1 MKLASDT
8 SLEERTQRI
17 IQKAQPKEDR
27 KNLAL
32 FLANALL
39 FIKKARGES
48 LPPPKNMPSPHPRIS
63 FTAHLDSSPEL
74 ADFFE
79 QRLDLIERYKITDVH
94 RIIDIMTAFSYLP
107 PYPFEIRLSPRK
119 VRLLIQLYE
128 NPVIPNTQLARKINS
143 TPRTIRKELED
154 LRRYFGFT
162 IANFLDYHKFKL
174 AHMLVIFR
182 TKSLDHS
189 KELVYFVQGERPLFL
204 RAFTFDEDYRVGFMT
219 FTIPD
224 QPKGHQLFDQRLT
237 WFQDNYFQEWTIT
250 RTLEASYS
258 MSFDAYDTKSNS
270 WVCDSPL
277 VSEAMLQF
285 IQSHSYSIPKPH
297 SLKYTKPM
305 QFTQLDFLL
314 GQLARNHV
322 RPLNIEF
329 IQKELD
335 KRGFELAKKTIWAK
349 LLRFRKEKIHV
360 PMVYY
365 EAAFFESFITL
376 HIQCKKN
383 IRDQVALLP
392 SLLPYAFISIL
403 DSGVLIS
410 FHQPSRCGA
419 ITGQLVQALG
429 NCSGVTDV
437 VAIRRGDNI
446 GTPSTVD
453 NYIRWDE
460 SRQRWLLH
468 EGDI

>member
-1 MKLASDT
+1 MKLISEA
-8 SLEERTQRI
+8 SLEERANRI
-17 IQKAQPKEDR
+17 IKKAQPKEDR
-27 KNLAL
+27 KSLEV

-39 FIKKARGES
+39 FIKKARGEPIPDS
-48 LPPPKNMPSPHPRIS
+48 EKLPPPHHRIS
-63 FTAHLDSSPEL
+63 FAAHLDSSPEL

-79 QRLDLIERYKITDVH
+79 QRLDLIERYEITDVH

-107 PYPFEIRLSPRK
+107 PYPLEIRLSPRK
-119 VRLLIQLYE
+119 VRLLLHLYE
-128 NPVIPNTQLARKINS
+128 DPVIPSSQLAEKINS

-174 AHMLVIFR
+174 AHVLVIFR
-182 TKSLDHS
+182 TTSLDHS
-189 KELVYFVQGERPLFL
+189 KELVQFIQRERPLFL

-224 QPKGHQLFDQRLT
+224 QPKGHRLFNQRIVWLQEG
-237 WFQDNYFQEWTIT
+237 FFQELTIA
-250 RTLEASYS
+250 RTLEAAYS

-270 WVCDSPL
+270 WICDSPL

-297 SLKYTKPM
+297 GLKYSEPM
-305 QFTQLDFLL
+305 HFTQLDFLL

-329 IQKELD
+329 IKKELD
-335 KRGFELAKKTIWAK
+335 KRGFELSKKTIWAK
-349 LLRFRKEKIHV
+349 LLRFRKEKIHA

-365 EAAFFESFITL
+365 EAPFFESFVTL
-376 HIQCKKN
+376 LVQCNNK
-383 IRDQVALLP
+383 IRDHVALLP
-392 SLLPYAFISIL
+392 SLLPYSFISIL
-403 DSGVLIS
+403 DSGVFIS
-410 FHQPSRCGA
+410 FHQPSHCGA
-419 ITGQLVQALG
+419 ITGQLIQALS
-429 NCSGVTDV
+429 NYSGVTNV
-437 VAIRRGDNI
+437 VTVRRGDNI
-446 GTPSTVD
+446 GTPSTID
-453 NYIRWDE
+453 SYTRWDE
-460 SRQRWLLH
+460 SRQRWIIK